1 MSQIN
6 VTGQGINPLP
16 KSGVSAGPSEAKG
29 AAAKTGAPTF
39 SGMVEKGLEKLNAQ
53 MTQADK
59 MAARLAAGEEM
70 DIPEVM
76 LAITKA
82 DINFRLF
89 VQMRNKALSAYEEI
103 MRLQF

>member
-6 VTGQGINPLP
+6 ATGQTISPLQ
-16 KSGVSAGPSEAKG
+16 KGGVSTAD
-29 AAAKTGAPTF
+29 TGAQGVAPSTEKPTF
-39 SGMVEKGLEKLNAQ
+39 SSMVERGLEKLNAQ

-76 LAITKA
+76 LEITKA
-82 DINFRLF
+82 DINFRMF

>member
-6 VTGQGINPLP
+6 ATGQSIGPLP
-16 KSGVSAGPSEAKG
+16 KGGVSTGTLEPQG
-29 AAAKTGAPTF
+29 AAAKTERPTF
-39 SGMVEKGLEKLNAQ
+39 SSMVEKGLEKLNAQ
-53 MTQADK
+53 MTQADN

-76 LAITKA
+76 LEITKA
-82 DINFRLF
+82 DINFRMF

>member
-6 VTGQGINPLP
+6 ATGQAISPLP
-16 KSGVSAGPSEAKG
+16 KGGASTGTFEPQGAG
-29 AAAKTGAPTF
+29 AKTERPTF
-39 SGMVEKGLEKLNAQ
+39 SSMLEKGLEKLNAQ
-53 MTQADK
+53 MTHADD

-76 LAITKA
+76 LEITKA
-82 DINFRLF
+82 DINFRMF